1 MLTGRWFL
9 SIYFWFG
16 WLVLRK
22 KQRRIPLL
30 VDKEIL
36 SAHSNQ
42 EIRYKTRLLPVPI
55 ASCLRHHLVHL
66 KFRWSPPKTLRPSWT
81 PFRLRLVRPR
91 YDFNL
96 SFFKSHHLHFLGDP
110 HQEHFDQDEFHPG
123 WDQNDLSNFKD
134 LSTSYICLLPAP
146 SASCRRH
153 HLPYLTS
160 RWFPQRTLRPRW
172 TPLRLWPVWR
182 R

>member
-1 MLTGRWFL
+1 MILFYLLPNWMANP
-9 SIYFWFG
+9 
-16 WLVLRK
+16 K
-22 KQRRIPLL
+22 KIAKRIKSS

-36 SAHSNQ
+36 STHSNE
-42 EIRYKTRLLPVPI
+42 EIQNKTRLLLAPN
-55 ASCLRHHLVHL
+55 SLRHHLVHL
-66 KFRWSPPKTLRPSWT
+66 KSRWSPPKTLRPSWT
-81 PFRLRLVRPR
+81 PVRLWLVRPR

-160 RWFPQRTLRPRW
+160 RWFPQRTVRPRW